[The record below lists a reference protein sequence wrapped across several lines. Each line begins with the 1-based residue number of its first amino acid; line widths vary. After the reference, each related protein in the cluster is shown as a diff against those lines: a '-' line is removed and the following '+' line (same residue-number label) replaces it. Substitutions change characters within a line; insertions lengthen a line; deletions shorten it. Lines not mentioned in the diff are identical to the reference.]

1 LTTAD
6 PAGPPGAD
14 RAGPGAGPAGVAA
27 DRTSRAAEAPAR
39 PPAADLRARAAALD
53 WLLFD
58 VDGVL
63 TDGRL
68 VYGADGE
75 QWKVF
80 DVHDGIGLK
89 LAQRDGLKVG
99 LLSGRQSRALEARAL
114 ELGVDAL
121 IMHRDDK
128 AAAFAEF
135 LAAHATAPGR
145 VAYMGDDLVDLPVLL
160 ACALSFAPAD
170 AVPDVRGRVDQV
182 LSRPGG
188 RGAVRE
194 MVEMVLQARG
204 AWDRL
209 VAAYLR
215 PAASP

>member
-1 LTTAD
+1 LIRRAAGADAD
-6 PAGPPGAD
+6 PAGTAGSAGTADPSSAD
-14 RAGPGAGPAGVAA
+14 RAPTGLPAGV
-27 DRTSRAAEAPAR
+27 
-39 PPAADLRARAAALD
+39 LQARAAALD

-80 DVHDGIGLK
+80 DVRDGIGLK

-99 LLSGRQSRALEARAL
+99 LLSGRQSLALEARAQ

-128 AAAFAEF
+128 AAAFGEL
-135 LAAHATAPGR
+135 LAAQATAAGR

-160 ACALSFAPAD
+160 ACGLSFAPAD
-170 AVPDVRGRVDQV
+170 AVPDVRGRVHHV

-194 MVEMVLQARG
+194 MVELVLRARG
-204 AWDRL
+204 AWERL
-209 VAAYLR
+209 LAGYLR
-215 PAASP
+215 PAGVNLDA

>member
-1 LTTAD
+1 LTRRAGGADAAGGDDAAAAAAD
-6 PAGPPGAD
+6 PADSVSTTARSSAD
-14 RAGPGAGPAGVAA
+14 RAPASLPSGALAERAG
-27 DRTSRAAEAPAR
+27 
-39 PPAADLRARAAALD
+39 ALD

-68 VYGADGE
+68 LYGADGE

-80 DVHDGIGLK
+80 DVRDGIGLK
-89 LAQRDGLKVG
+89 LAQRAGLKVG
-99 LLSGRQSRALEARAL
+99 LLSGRQSRALEARAQ
-114 ELGVDAL
+114 ELGLDAL

-128 AAAFAEF
+128 AAAFGE
-135 LAAHATAPGR
+135 LLGAHATAAAR

-160 ACALSFAPAD
+160 ACGLSFAPAD
-170 AVPDVRGRVDQV
+170 AVPDVRGRVHHV

-194 MVEMVLQARG
+194 MVELILRARG

-209 VAAYLR
+209 LAAYL
-215 PAASP
+215 PS

>member
-1 LTTAD
+1 MS
-6 PAGPPGAD
+6 PP
-14 RAGPGAGPAGVAA
+14 AGPAGPASPAGGAA
-27 DRTSRAAEAPAR
+27 VLAERAPGLA
-39 PPAADLRARAAALD
+39 

-63 TDGRL
+63 TDGRM

-99 LLSGRQSRALEARAL
+99 LLSARQSRALEARAQ
-114 ELGVDAL
+114 ELGLDAL

-128 AAAFAEF
+128 AAAFGEF
-135 LAAHATAPGR
+135 LGAHSIAAGR

-160 ACALSFAPAD
+160 ACGLSFAPAD
-170 AVPDVRGRVDQV
+170 AVADVRGRVHHV

-204 AWDRL
+204 SWDRL
-209 VAAYLR
+209 LAGYLR
-215 PAASP
+215 PAGAP